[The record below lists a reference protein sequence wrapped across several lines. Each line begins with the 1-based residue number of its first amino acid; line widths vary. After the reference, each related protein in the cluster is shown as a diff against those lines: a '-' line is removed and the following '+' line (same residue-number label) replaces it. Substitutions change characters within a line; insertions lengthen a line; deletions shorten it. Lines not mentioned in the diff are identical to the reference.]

1 MSIVINTNASA
12 TAAYGNLAT
21 ANTMLQKSLNRLSS
35 GYKIVQPSDDAGGL
49 AVSMKLSAA
58 IKRTD
63 AASTNVA
70 NAQSFLQVQDGALKT
85 SGKILDRMS
94 ELRTLYDDVTKST
107 SDKLNYSKEFAALKE
122 QLVSIA
128 NEKFN
133 GVSVFATT
141 SGTQV
146 NVKITE
152 TGDQEVAVTKANLNG
167 ATGGSVINL
176 TDSNAVSLGSTNV
189 TVDNIRS
196 AIESV
201 ATARA
206 QNGAEYSRLAFASEM
221 LQANK
226 QNLEAA
232 NSRIIDVDVAKESTQ
247 LARYSILV
255 QSGTAMLSQANSSSQ
270 IALRLLG

>member
-1 MSIVINTNASA
+1 MSVVINTNSSA

-21 ANTMLQKSLNRLSS
+21 ANQMLQKSLNRLSS
-35 GYKIVQPSDDAGGL
+35 GIKIVQPSDDAGGL

-58 IKRTD
+58 LKRTD

-94 ELRTLYDDVTKST
+94 ELRTLYDDVTKSAG
-107 SDKLNYSKEFAALKE
+107 DKANYSTEFKALNA
-122 QLVSIA
+122 QLQSIA
-128 NEKFN
+128 AEQFN
-133 GVSVFATT
+133 GVSIFAGAASSTV
-141 SGTQV
+141 S
-146 NVKITE
+146 VKINE
-152 TGDQEVAVTKANLNG
+152 TGDQTVNITKANLNG
-167 ATGGSVINL
+167 NSG
-176 TDSNAVSLGSTNV
+176 NV
-189 TVDNIRS
+189 TTITAAATLSGVGVSDIKS
-196 AIESV
+196 AIENV
-201 ATARA
+201 ATSRA
-206 QNGAEYSRLAFASEM
+206 QNGAEYSRLSFASEM
-221 LQANK
+221 LSANK

-255 QSGTAMLSQANSSSQ
+255 QSGTAMLAQANASSQ

>member
-1 MSIVINTNASA
+1 MSVVINTNSSA

-21 ANTMLQKSLNRLSS
+21 ANSMLQKSLNRLSS

-85 SGKILDRMS
+85 AGKVLDRIS
-94 ELRTLYDDVTKST
+94 ELKTLSEDVTKST
-107 SDKLNYSKEFAALKE
+107 SDKENYQTEFAALKS
-122 QLVSIA
+122 QLTSIT

-133 GVSVFATT
+133 DVAVFG
-141 SGTQV
+141 SGSSLA
-146 NVKITE
+146 VKINE
-152 TGDQEVAVTKANLNG
+152 TGSDSVNITVANLTSSVSTITG
-167 ATGGSVINL
+167 AASL
-176 TDSNAVSLGSTNV
+176 ANASFTTAQITTALQ
-189 TVDNIRS
+189 
-196 AIESV
+196 SV
-201 ATARA
+201 ATSRA
-206 QNGAEYSRLAFASEM
+206 QNGAEYSRLSFASEM

-232 NSRIIDVDVAKESTQ
+232 NSRIMDVDVAKESTQ

-255 QSGTAMLSQANSSSQ
+255 QSGTAMLAQANASSQ

>member
-21 ANTMLQKSLNRLSS
+21 ANSMLQKSLNRLSS

-70 NAQSFLQVQDGALKT
+70 NGQSFLQVQDGALKT
-85 SGKILDRMS
+85 MGKILDRVS
-94 ELRTLYDDVTKST
+94 ELKTLSQDVTKSS
-107 SDKLNYSKEFAALKE
+107 SDVANYDTEFTRLQDQLTAIAGE
-122 QLVSIA
+122 QFNQVDIFGGASLAVSTTEGGGQAVAI
-128 NEKFN
+128 
-133 GVSVFATT
+133 SRTDIATT
-141 SGTQV
+141 L
-146 NVKITE
+146 
-152 TGDQEVAVTKANLNG
+152 TGIINANDLSEVAVTLGATNSVTTAIENVASARAVNG
-167 ATGGSVINL
+167 AQFS
-176 TDSNAVSLGSTNV
+176 
-189 TVDNIRS
+189 
-196 AIESV
+196 
-201 ATARA
+201 
-206 QNGAEYSRLAFASEM
+206 QLAFASEM
-221 LQANK
+221 LSANK

-255 QSGTAMLSQANSSSQ
+255 QSGTAMLSQANASSQ

>member
-1 MSIVINTNASA
+1 MSVVINTNAAA
-12 TAAYGNLAT
+12 TSAYGNLAT

-49 AVSMKLSAA
+49 AVSMKMSAA

-63 AASTNVA
+63 AAATNVA

-85 SGKILDRMS
+85 AGKILDRIS
-94 ELRTLYDDVTKST
+94 ELKTLSQDVTKSS
-107 SDKLNYSKEFAALKE
+107 SDKANYETEFDALRA
-122 QLVSIA
+122 QLDALTS
-128 NEKFN
+128 ETFN
-133 GVSVFATT
+133 GVTVFAGADNTT
-141 SGTQV
+141 MDVAV
-146 NVKITE
+146 NE
-152 TGDQEVAVTKANLNG
+152 AGDQNVAITQANLGG
-167 ATGGSVINL
+167 ATSSIVGADTAAATVNL
-176 TDSNAVSLGSTNV
+176 SGIDVSDITTALE
-189 TVDNIRS
+189 
-196 AIESV
+196 AV

-206 QNGAEYSRLAFASEM
+206 QNGAEYSRLGFAAEM
-221 LQANK
+221 LTTNK

-255 QSGTAMLSQANSSSQ
+255 QSGTAMLAQANASSQ

>member
-1 MSIVINTNASA
+1 MSVVINTNSSA

-58 IKRTD
+58 LRRTD

-85 SGKILDRMS
+85 TGKILDRMS
-94 ELRTLYDDVTKST
+94 ELRTLYDDVTKASG
-107 SDKLNYSKEFAALKE
+107 DKANYSTEFKALNS
-122 QLVSIA
+122 QLQSIA
-128 NEKFN
+128 AEQFN
-133 GVSVFATT
+133 GVSVFSAT
-141 SGTQV
+141 GTTLT
-146 NVKITE
+146 VKTTE
-152 TGDQEVAVTKANLNG
+152 GGTTAGDIAITKANVNG
-167 ATGGSVINL
+167 TGGNVATITAATTLSGVSV
-176 TDSNAVSLGSTNV
+176 TNIK
-189 TVDNIRS
+189 T
-196 AIESV
+196 AIENV
-201 ATARA
+201 ATSRA
-206 QNGAEYSRLAFASEM
+206 QNGADFSRLAFANEM

-255 QSGTAMLSQANSSSQ
+255 QSGTAMLAQANASSQ

>member
-1 MSIVINTNASA
+1 MSVVINTNSSA
-12 TAAYGNLAT
+12 TAAYGNLAS
-21 ANTMLQKSLNRLSS
+21 ANSMLQKSLNRLSS

-63 AASTNVA
+63 AAATNVA

-94 ELRTLYDDVTKST
+94 ELKTLSSDVTKST
-107 SDKLNYSKEFAALKE
+107 SDVDNYRTEFNALKA

-128 NEKFN
+128 AEQFN
-133 GVSVFATT
+133 GVSVFSGADSTTLTVKTTESGST
-141 SGTQV
+141 SGD
-146 NVKITE
+146 I
-152 TGDQEVAVTKANLNG
+152 AITKANLNG
-167 ATGGSVINL
+167 ASNADLENITGA
-176 TDSNAVSLGSTNV
+176 AVSLGSV
-189 TVDNIRS
+189 SVDQIKT
-196 AIESV
+196 AIQSV
-201 ATARA
+201 ATSRA
-206 QNGAEYSRLAFASEM
+206 QNGAEYSRLSFASEM

-226 QNLEAA
+226 QNLESA

-255 QSGTAMLSQANSSSQ
+255 QSGTAMLSQANASSQ

>member
-1 MSIVINTNASA
+1 MSVVINTNSSA

-21 ANTMLQKSLNRLSS
+21 ANSMLQKSLNRLSS

-58 IKRTD
+58 LKRTD

-85 SGKILDRMS
+85 AGKILERIS
-94 ELRTLYDDVTKST
+94 ELKTLSLDVTKSST
-107 SDKLNYSKEFAALKE
+107 DVANYQTEFAALQDQLTALAAE
-122 QLVSIA
+122 Q
-128 NEKFN
+128 FN
-133 GVSVFATT
+133 GVSVFSSADAT
-141 SGTQV
+141 V
-146 NVKITE
+146 NVAINE
-152 TGDQEVAVTKANLNG
+152 AGDQNVAITKAGFAADVTAITSAGSLG
-167 ATGGSVINL
+167 ATGF
-176 TDSNAVSLGSTNV
+176 DVSDIT
-189 TVDNIRS
+189 S
-196 AIESV
+196 AIQNV
-201 ATARA
+201 ATSRA
-206 QNGAEYSRLAFASEM
+206 QNGADYSRLSFASEM
-221 LQANK
+221 LQTNR

-255 QSGTAMLSQANSSSQ
+255 QSGTAMLAQANASSQ

>member
-1 MSIVINTNASA
+1 MSVVINTNSSA
-12 TAAYGNLAT
+12 TAAYGNLAM

-35 GYKIVQPSDDAGGL
+35 GYKIVQPADDAGGL

-58 IKRTD
+58 LKRTD

-94 ELRTLYDDVTKST
+94 ELRTLYEDVTKSST
-107 SDKLNYSKEFAALKE
+107 DKSNYSTEFNALRA
-122 QLVSIA
+122 QLQSIA
-128 NEKFN
+128 AEQFN
-133 GVSVFATT
+133 GVSIFSSADSTT
-141 SGTQV
+141 VS
-146 NVKITE
+146 VKINE
-152 TGDQEVAVTKANLNG
+152 AGDQTVNITKANLNG
-167 ATGGSVINL
+167 TTGGDVQTITAATTLS
-176 TDSNAVSLGSTNV
+176 GV
-189 TVDNIRS
+189 TVADLKT
-196 AIESV
+196 AIENV
-201 ATARA
+201 ATSRA
-206 QNGAEYSRLAFASEM
+206 TNGAEYSRLSFANEM
-221 LQANK
+221 LQANR

>member
-1 MSIVINTNASA
+1 MSVVINTNSSA

-58 IKRTD
+58 LRRTD

-85 SGKILDRMS
+85 TGKILDRMS
-94 ELRTLYDDVTKST
+94 ELRTLYDDVTKASG
-107 SDKLNYSKEFAALKE
+107 DKANYSTEFKALNS
-122 QLVSIA
+122 QLQSIA
-128 NEKFN
+128 AEQFN
-133 GVSVFATT
+133 GVSVFAAASTGNTLTVKTT
-141 SGTQV
+141 EGGT
-146 NVKITE
+146 TA
-152 TGDQEVAVTKANLNG
+152 GDINITKANVNG
-167 ATGGSVINL
+167 TGGNVATITAQASLSGVSV
-176 TDSNAVSLGSTNV
+176 TDIKT
-189 TVDNIRS
+189 

-201 ATARA
+201 ATSRA
-206 QNGAEYSRLAFASEM
+206 QNGADFSRLAFANEM

-255 QSGTAMLSQANSSSQ
+255 QSGTAMLAQANASSQ

>member
-1 MSIVINTNASA
+1 MSVVINTNSSA

-58 IKRTD
+58 LKRTD

-85 SGKILDRMS
+85 SGQILDRMS
-94 ELRTLYDDVTKST
+94 ELRTLYEDVTKSST
-107 SDKLNYSKEFAALKE
+107 DKSNYSTEFNALRA
-122 QLVSIA
+122 QLQSIA
-128 NEKFN
+128 AEQFN
-133 GVSVFATT
+133 GVSIFAGSASSTV
-141 SGTQV
+141 G
-146 NVKITE
+146 VKINE
-152 TGDQEVAVTKANLNG
+152 SGDQTVNITKANLNG
-167 ATGGSVINL
+167 TSG
-176 TDSNAVSLGSTNV
+176 NV
-189 TVDNIRS
+189 TTITGATTLSGVSVAQIKT
-196 AIESV
+196 AIENV
-201 ATARA
+201 ATSRA
-206 QNGAEYSRLAFASEM
+206 TNGAEYSRLAFANEM
-221 LQANK
+221 LQANR

-255 QSGTAMLSQANSSSQ
+255 QSGTAMLSQANASSQ